1 MELSTE
7 KEMPVQVLR
16 AVFCSF
22 LIFSAATAAEKEPV
36 NALIREESP
45 YLQQH
50 AHNPVHWMPWGEAA
64 FAKARKENK
73 PIFLSIGYST
83 CHWCHVME
91 RESFENP
98 EVAKVLNRY
107 FVAVKVD
114 REEKPQIDRYYQNVH
129 RLITRRAGGWP
140 LTILLTPDRKPFFAA
155 TYIPREDRYGQT
167 GLLKLLRAVAATW
180 RTKPSE
186 IRKYAD
192 RVSRA
197 LRRLEAQGEEAKPA
211 PIDRRVE
218 REFVRQAKGGFDSQ
232 HGGWGGA
239 PKFPRAATLV
249 ALLQLSR
256 LEGSDPR
263 EREMALRT
271 LDAMARG
278 GIYDQVEGGFFR
290 YSTDARWR
298 IPHFEKM
305 LYTNAELIEAYAL
318 AARLT
323 GKAEYRRIV
332 RETVDDLL
340 AHYRDPSGL
349 FYGAS
354 DADSLDPQTGKKEEG
369 YYFSYDETETLEAL
383 QKAGIPDAKAKLAA
397 YGMSSGGNLPDFR
410 THLYLK
416 GKRDEAVRKVLARM
430 RQSRP
435 YPFIDRK
442 LQTGWNALLAHAL
455 FSAAALDPRYA
466 RLGRETVDAILKELV
481 YKGRLMHQ
489 KLPGKAPKVPALLE
503 DYSFLVSAL
512 IDAYEANYDTKYL
525 RKAQALLDEAK
536 RRFYREGRWMD
547 AEGNFSNPLDLEG
560 GSYRSALAVLAL
572 DYLRLAALEENRDDQ
587 AAARQ
592 ILQKHSAVLREYPT
606 AAPTA
611 VLAAVALQRGY
622 VVLKAPRDKIAAL
635 RREAEEKLDYPFLLF
650 KAVKDPLYQACRID
664 RCFVYAK
671 EMTPFLRNLE
681 KSLK

>member
-1 MELSTE
+1 MRVVKTIL
-7 KEMPVQVLR
+7 
-16 AVFCSF
+16 CSL
-22 LIFSAATAAEKEPV
+22 LIFSAATAAEKEPI

-50 AHNPVHWMPWGEAA
+50 AHNPVHWMPWGKAA
-64 FAKARKENK
+64 FAKAKKENK

-140 LTILLTPDRKPFFAA
+140 LTILLMPDRKPFFAA

-180 RTKPSE
+180 RAKPSE

-211 PIDRRVE
+211 PINRRME

-256 LEGSDPR
+256 LEGSDPQGMS
-263 EREMALRT
+263 MALRT

-305 LYTNAELIEAYAL
+305 LYTNAELIKAYAL

-332 RETVDDLL
+332 R
-340 AHYRDPSGL
+340 
-349 FYGAS
+349 
-354 DADSLDPQTGKKEEG
+354 
-369 YYFSYDETETLEAL
+369 
-383 QKAGIPDAKAKLAA
+383 
-397 YGMSSGGNLPDFR
+397 
-410 THLYLK
+410 
-416 GKRDEAVRKVLARM
+416 
-430 RQSRP
+430 
-435 YPFIDRK
+435 
-442 LQTGWNALLAHAL
+442 
-455 FSAAALDPRYA
+455 
-466 RLGRETVDAILKELV
+466 
-481 YKGRLMHQ
+481 
-489 KLPGKAPKVPALLE
+489 
-503 DYSFLVSAL
+503 
-512 IDAYEANYDTKYL
+512 
-525 RKAQALLDEAK
+525 
-536 RRFYREGRWMD
+536 
-547 AEGNFSNPLDLEG
+547 
-560 GSYRSALAVLAL
+560 
-572 DYLRLAALEENRDDQ
+572 
-587 AAARQ
+587 
-592 ILQKHSAVLREYPT
+592 
-606 AAPTA
+606 
-611 VLAAVALQRGY
+611 
-622 VVLKAPRDKIAAL
+622 
-635 RREAEEKLDYPFLLF
+635 
-650 KAVKDPLYQACRID
+650 
-664 RCFVYAK
+664 
-671 EMTPFLRNLE
+671 
-681 KSLK
+681 